1 MTESLPKPTPS
12 TVRPRV
18 RAAIRRA
25 VAERAAAT
33 NPVAAPPV
41 VARDVATAAP
51 IREERFRNAASRASS
66 RERNNQPRQRN
77 AEIVAATSLGRSR
90 TRARPR
96 LREPV
101 LAPPVA
107 EIVAD
112 MPPITPAPVA
122 PTIRHQ
128 PLPTAIEPTLEL
140 PPDLRRPP
148 LWLAVLAGGCWAV
161 LFGWLMLGELGP
173 HTAQN
178 TRLLFGGAIV
188 LVGMLTWGPLQ
199 WATRLPVLTWRG
211 TVGWGILLW
220 TLAFVPPPTER
231 LVASL
236 PDLPVYLL
244 FFAGL
249 FLAINA
255 LALPLVH
262 VWGLRRYH
270 GRRERFDARRVR
282 RQANEIGIFVTLC
295 AALAVLNIL
304 EIVTVVLLIAI
315 LSLSELV
322 MLSLTK

>member
-1 MTESLPKPTPS
+1 MTESLPKSTPPP
-12 TVRPRV
+12 VRPRV

-25 VAERAAAT
+25 LAERAAAT
-33 NPVAAPPV
+33 NPVESPPV
-41 VARDVATAAP
+41 VEKKAAASLP
-51 IREERFRNAASRASS
+51 MREERFRNAASRASS
-66 RERNNQPRQRN
+66 RERNRQPRQRN
-77 AEIVAATSLGRSR
+77 SDIVAATSLGRSR

-96 LREPV
+96 LREPL

-107 EIVAD
+107 EIVVD
-112 MPPITPAPVA
+112 VPLTTPAPIA
-122 PTIRHQ
+122 SPTRHQ
-128 PLPTAIEPTLEL
+128 PLPGSIEPTLEL

-188 LVGMLTWGPLQ
+188 LVGMVTWGPLQ

-236 PDLPVYLL
+236 PDLPIYLI

-249 FLAINA
+249 FLATNA

-270 GRRERFDARRVR
+270 GRRERFDERRVR

-295 AALAVLNIL
+295 AALAVMNIL
-304 EIVTVVLLIAI
+304 EIVTVLLLIAI
-315 LSLSELV
+315 LGLSELV